1 MIVVAACGD
10 NDNATG
16 DTSVAPNAPIQG
28 TSWVLDSAGIDKK
41 MVDAV
46 AVAALDFDADG
57 STLTGS
63 TGCNQFRGTYS
74 QRGSDLTITLGP
86 VTLAACTS
94 PALTAQETAI
104 MRQLPLVT
112 SFNSAGQLE
121 LLDSS
126 GATLLVYA
134 AGIAGLKD
142 TSWTVAG
149 VNNGKGGVESSTLA
163 QTLTAKFSADGS
175 LSGFSGCNQ
184 YNGSYQT
191 SGTDGVTI
199 TNIATTRRACDET
212 AMTLET
218 QYTTALGTVATYEI
232 SGATLT
238 LRDAGGSAQVT
249 LTAAN

>member
-1 MIVVAACGD
+1 MIVMAACGD
-10 NDNATG
+10 DDSTAG
-16 DTSVAPNAPIQG
+16 TSVGPNASLQG
-28 TSWVLDSAGIDKK
+28 TSWVLDSVGIDGKA
-41 MVDAV
+41 VDAV

-57 STLTGS
+57 TTLSGS
-63 TGCNQFRGTYS
+63 TGCNQFSGTYE

-94 PALTAQETAI
+94 PALTAQEAAI
-104 MRQLPLVT
+104 MRQLPLVA
-112 SFNSAGQLE
+112 SFTSAGQLA

-126 GATLLVYA
+126 GATVLTYGP
-134 AGIAGLKD
+134 GIAGLQD
-142 TSWTVAG
+142 TSWTVLG

-163 QTLTAKFSADGS
+163 QTLTAKFGADGS

-199 TNIATTRRACDET
+199 TNIATTRKACEEA

-218 QYTTALGTVATYEI
+218 QYTTALGNVATYGI
-232 SGATLT
+232 SGTTLT
-238 LRDAGGSAQVT
+238 LRDAGGATQVT
-249 LTAAN
+249 MTAAK